1 MLLSTTVLST
11 YTCRNNREVGRRR
24 EFYKFLCTYVED
36 NQYRRYL
43 SEDDFCDNAKALDI
57 VLGRYFLEHQD
68 CRNLTFFN
76 QQQVFG
82 VLNF

>member
-1 MLLSTTVLST
+1 M
-11 YTCRNNREVGRRR
+11 
-24 EFYKFLCTYVED
+24 YVED

-43 SEDDFCDNAKALDI
+43 SEDDMCDNAKALDI
-57 VLGRYFLEHQD
+57 VLGRIFLEHQD